1 MPALIELLLAAG
13 LTPSP
18 LPADPQVDSVVYDSR
33 RARPGSLFVAI
44 EGEHTDGHRHAA
56 AAVAAGAVAV
66 VAGRPPEPPLPAGTP
81 LILVA
86 DPRAALAP
94 LGARLF
100 GDPSR
105 SLILA
110 GVTGTDGKT
119 STTTM
124 LHAAWRGAG
133 IPAAALSTV
142 DFRTL
147 DTVEPNTSR
156 QTTLESVDLQA
167 RLRRA
172 LDQGCSHVAME
183 ISSHSLMLHRVDEVE
198 VAVAVVLRVTSE
210 HLDFHGSREQ
220 YLAAKSRLVEMA
232 GRHTGGVAIL
242 DRDDAFGYP
251 VLSAVPVAHRLTF
264 SAAGDPVADLVADG
278 VVAGPEG
285 VRFSAR
291 TPWGS
296 APVALR
302 LAGRFNAANALAAV
316 AAACVTGAP
325 LERAVEGLG
334 RLERVPGRMERVH
347 SGDGQDVTVV
357 VDYAHTAEALELVLG
372 ELRVATAGR
381 LWAVFGSAGERD
393 RGKRA
398 EMGAVA
404 ARLADMVVI
413 TDEDPRDEDRA
424 AILEEIAA
432 GARAAGAREG
442 DRLQV
447 IPDRELAIETAVVG
461 AAAGDTVLCAGKG
474 HESGIIGPGGVSRP
488 WDERAAAARALRLRR
503 DRRRP

>member
-1 MPALIELLLAAG
+1 MPALSELLLAAG
-13 LTPSP
+13 LVAPP
-18 LPADPQVDSVVYDSR
+18 GVADPPVDSVVYDSR
-33 RARPGSLFVAI
+33 SARPGSLFVAI
-44 EGEHTDGHRHAA
+44 AGEHTDGHRHAA

-66 VAGRPPEPPLPAGTP
+66 VAARPPEPPVPAPTP

-86 DPRAALAP
+86 DPRAALAL

-105 SLILA
+105 SLTVA

-119 STTTM
+119 STTTL

-133 IPAAALSTV
+133 MPAAALSTV
-142 DFRTL
+142 DFRTV
-147 DTVEPNTSR
+147 DTVEPNTTR

-167 RLRRA
+167 RLRRV
-172 LDQGCSHVAME
+172 LDQGCTHVAME
-183 ISSHSLMLHRVDEVE
+183 TSSHSLMLHRVDEVDI
-198 VAVAVVLRVTSE
+198 AVAVMLRVTSE

-220 YLAAKSRLVEMA
+220 YLAAKARLVEKA
-232 GRHTGGVAIL
+232 GHHAGGVAVL
-242 DRDDAFGYP
+242 DRDDGFGYP
-251 VLSAVPVAHRLTF
+251 LLSTVPVANRLTF
-264 SAAGDPVADLVADG
+264 SAAGDPAADLVAEAVQADR
-278 VVAGPEG
+278 EG
-285 VRFSAR
+285 VRFNAR

-302 LAGRFNAANALAAV
+302 LAGRFNAANALAAL

-325 LERAVEGLG
+325 LDGAVDGLG
-334 RLERVPGRMERVH
+334 RLDRVPGRMERVDT
-347 SGDGQDVTVV
+347 GDGQDVTVV
-357 VDYAHTAEALELVLG
+357 VDYAHTAEALERVLG
-372 ELRVATAGR
+372 ELRVATRGR

-398 EMGAVA
+398 EMGAIA

-413 TDEDPRDEDRA
+413 TDEDPRDEDRT

-432 GARAAGAREG
+432 GARAAGARDGE
-442 DRLQV
+442 RLQV
-447 IPDRELAIETAVVG
+447 VPDRESAIETAVVG

-474 HESGIIGPGGVSRP
+474 HESGIIGPGGTNRP
-488 WDERAAAARALRLRR
+488 WDERAAVTRALRIRR